1 MSDTIRPDRIG
12 VIADP
17 TPGPHRTDTDEILTG
32 TERVFA
38 TYESCVRG
46 RS

>member
-1 MSDTIRPDRIG
+1 MSDTIRPDRIR

-32 TERVFA
+32 TVHVFDRCECSLGA
-38 TYESCVRG
+38 L
-46 RS
+46 